1 MEYSHVYDEVMY
13 YIMSYNDNISDI
25 FVYYDESMNII
36 SYNDNI
42 SNIFIHYD

>member
-1 MEYSHVYDEVMY
+1 MEYSHVYDEVK

-36 SYNDNI
+36 SYNDNNQLI
-42 SNIFIHYD
+42 